1 MFKLNV
7 VMTIVYILLTLN
19 SILSDQSFEAY
30 IRQMKEDNTDENF
43 VTLTEISGLVW
54 CIANIVRIILFLLS
68 LFYKKSFK
76 YLLPVTEVI
85 FLTQIMPQMASSQ
98 LSFEAAL
105 YWCLDF
111 ILPFTLFSTLKFVLV
126 NAFTFKIIIFFVIMP
141 FF

>member
-30 IRQMKEDNTDENF
+30 IRQMKEEDTDENL
-43 VTLTEISGLVW
+43 VTLTEVSGLVW

-68 LFYKKSFK
+68 LFYNKSFK
-76 YLLPVTEVI
+76 YLLPLTEVI
-85 FLTQIMPQMASSQ
+85 FLTQIIPQMVSSK
-98 LSFEAAL
+98 LSFEAVL

-111 ILPFTLFSTLKFVLV
+111 ILPFTLFSTLKFALI